1 MLCKAINNNIS
12 FTTLTKSPF
21 FVGNNQKFRFRI
33 GSHHNDSHNNVVS
46 GYSKKAIGVNMSTNL
61 VTAEQKRENENE
73 NEKLL
78 PVAKR
83 ILIIDKDLD
92 TALTFKW
99 GIEAENKSTYNK
111 VFYEVHIHNNALLA
125 LSTFKANFF
134 DLLLIDV
141 AMPIMNGFELSI
153 KILEIDPNPKI
164 CFMSSGEVND
174 KALREVYPSIMIGC
188 FIRKPVTIEYLVKRV
203 KTELE

>member
-21 FVGNNQKFRFRI
+21 FVENNQKFKFRI
-33 GSHHNDSHNNVVS
+33 GSHHSDSHNNVVLD
-46 GYSKKAIGVNMSTNL
+46 YSKKAIGVNMSTNL

-92 TALTFKW
+92 TALSFKW

-111 VFYEVHIHNNALLA
+111 VFYEVHTHNDALLA
-125 LSTFKANFF
+125 LSAFKPNFF
-134 DLLLIDV
+134 DLLLIDI
-141 AMPIMNGFELSI
+141 AMPKMNGFELSI

-174 KALREVYPSIMIGC
+174 EALREVYPSITIGC

-203 KTELE
+203 KAELE

>member
-1 MLCKAINNNIS
+1 MLTAINNNNIS
-12 FTTLTKSPF
+12 FATLTKSPL
-21 FVGNNQKFRFRI
+21 FVGDNQRFKV
-33 GSHHNDSHNNVVS
+33 GSHNDSHNNIVS
-46 GYSKKAIGVNMSTNL
+46 DHGKKAISVNISTNL
-61 VTAEQKRENENE
+61 VTTERRREEENENKE
-73 NEKLL
+73 LL
-78 PVAKR
+78 PIAKR

-92 TALTFKW
+92 TALSFKW
-99 GIEAENKSTYNK
+99 GIEAENKSTYNQ
-111 VFYEVHIHNNALLA
+111 VFYEVHMHNDALLA

-134 DLLLIDV
+134 DLLLIDI